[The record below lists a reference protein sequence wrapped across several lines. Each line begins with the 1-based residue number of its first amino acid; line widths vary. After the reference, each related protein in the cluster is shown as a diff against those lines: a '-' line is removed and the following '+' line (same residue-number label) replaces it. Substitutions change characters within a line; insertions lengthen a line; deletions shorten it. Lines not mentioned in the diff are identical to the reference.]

1 MGSARR
7 DARVPLHGPPVAG
20 HRRCQPGRCALLN
33 GHDRACP
40 GVGLVRAAIRPGL
53 PGPRQSAGS
62 AGTWLSSERP
72 WAQPGR
78 CVAPLYG
85 LAPGP
90 SGEVRDRC
98 VRLNGLEPGRIPV
111 GALNRA
117 AARAANATKKEKGG
131 PKSPLTPPSL
141 LGCCLLLD
149 YRLPSTDVYPW
160 AWPACVA
167 PHVLARAAV
176 NTCPVR
182 HVLLLKWWQ
191 GDFRPPTVRLDR
203 VVVHLSTCQEH
214 FPGVPRLQPPLPLL
228 ESPTPTIL
236 FA

>member
-20 HRRCQPGRCALLN
+20 HRCCQPGRCALLN

-72 WAQPGR
+72 WAQPGQ

-117 AARAANATKKEKGG
+117 AARAPMPQKNGG
-131 PKSPLTPPSL
+131 RGTFVPP
-141 LGCCLLLD
+141 
-149 YRLPSTDVYPW
+149 P
-160 AWPACVA
+160 
-167 PHVLARAAV
+167 
-176 NTCPVR
+176 
-182 HVLLLKWWQ
+182 
-191 GDFRPPTVRLDR
+191 
-203 VVVHLSTCQEH
+203 
-214 FPGVPRLQPPLPLL
+214 
-228 ESPTPTIL
+228 